1 MGAVK
6 NMMMDLEEKCWDE
19 VSSIQFDECEDISE
33 VMSEAVNIFKRENLI
48 GYLDTDTIEEGVSE
62 MWNDYWSDYA

>member
-6 NMMMDLEEKCWDE
+6 NMMIDLEEKCWDE
-19 VSSIQFDECEDISE
+19 AASIIGECEYISE
-33 VMSEAVNIFKRENLI
+33 AMIEAVNIFKREGLI

>member
-6 NMMMDLEEKCWDE
+6 NMMIDLEEKCWDE
-19 VSSIQFDECEDISE
+19 AASIIGECEYISE
-33 VMSEAVNIFKRENLI
+33 AMSEAVNIFKRENLI